1 VELLVVLTRAAVT
14 QLAAAAQQLAVAQ
27 VALAA
32 VPIIGQQY
40 SKWEKDMLSQLPSSF
55 IYQHLNNYLILSHSP
70 SFVMT
75 GLPILLSPI

>member
-1 VELLVVLTRAAVT
+1 MQQSLHQYLLPLCSPLAMYKWPEHKVIRHKVIRPVELLVVLTRVAAVT

-40 SKWEKDMLSQLPSSF
+40 SK
-55 IYQHLNNYLILSHSP
+55 
-70 SFVMT
+70 
-75 GLPILLSPI
+75 